1 MIDFAAKFA
10 EIDVLISALDDPW
23 ERDQERRRLV
33 AELYELEMTDE
44 EEDVLDDAWRRVEH
58 SKAPWAAD
66 EYALAGRTIL
76 ARYIITMAKGGERD
90 TKWLADSAILYLSQQ
105 KLTRNPPD
113 AI

>member
-1 MIDFAAKFA
+1 MLRHYNQFAPDVFRPN
-10 EIDVLISALDDPW
+10 EISIL
-23 ERDQERRRLV
+23 
-33 AELYELEMTDE
+33 
-44 EEDVLDDAWRRVEH
+44 EDVLDDAWRRVEH

>member
-1 MIDFAAKFA
+1 VLRHFNQFAPDVFRPN
-10 EIDVLISALDDPW
+10 EISIL
-23 ERDQERRRLV
+23 
-33 AELYELEMTDE
+33 
-44 EEDVLDDAWRRVEH
+44 EDVLDDAWRRVEH

>member
-1 MIDFAAKFA
+1 MLRHFNQFAPDVFRPN
-10 EIDVLISALDDPW
+10 EISIL
-23 ERDQERRRLV
+23 
-33 AELYELEMTDE
+33 
-44 EEDVLDDAWRRVEH
+44 EDVLDDAWRRVEH